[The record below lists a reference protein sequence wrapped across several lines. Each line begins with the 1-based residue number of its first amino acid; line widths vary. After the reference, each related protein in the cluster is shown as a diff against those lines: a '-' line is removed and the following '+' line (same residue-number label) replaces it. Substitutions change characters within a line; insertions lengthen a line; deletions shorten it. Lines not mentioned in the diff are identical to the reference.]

1 MGKISNAKYSPRSDI
16 ICLEGNG
23 ARPSHKGN
31 GWSVGGAMYTLNSTE
46 VHCVCYAIDHVVT
59 GGGNCTAQGK
69 CWYEEVAPTLKSGGV
84 HAVCYRIGSY
94 YSNSMKSSNPHSGIY
109 KTETSNTLD
118 NMNCGYPACNQ
129 GGGSS

>member
-1 MGKISNAKYSPRSDI
+1 MGTFGNIGSESRSDI
-16 ICLEGNG
+16 VCLGGNG
-23 ARPSHKGN
+23 ARPSQKGN

-46 VHCVCYAIDHVVT
+46 VHC
-59 GGGNCTAQGK
+59 
-69 CWYEEVAPTLKSGGV
+69 
-84 HAVCYRIGSY
+84 VCYRIGSY

-129 GGGSS
+129 GGVAVVEIHHSGTSPE